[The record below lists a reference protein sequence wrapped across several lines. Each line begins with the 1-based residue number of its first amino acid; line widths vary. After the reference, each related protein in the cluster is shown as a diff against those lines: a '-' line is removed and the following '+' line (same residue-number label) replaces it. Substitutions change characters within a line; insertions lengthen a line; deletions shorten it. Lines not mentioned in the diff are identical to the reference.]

1 MNKVDKLK
9 YPTWFVVVFYLL
21 TIALPLIYILVEG
34 YKAPSQTFR
43 ITFTIVIG
51 LCIFW
56 LFLNKFM
63 LKNKFTEIKNRKVQ
77 LEHEYQIQVGNTDNI
92 KKLWYDNEV
101 MYNIIMAL
109 SIFIYGLTIIVIAY
123 GISLGC
129 LKVKAMTTII
139 TCSYVLA
146 YLLKFLV
153 LALVLNNDNENGENN
168 EQ

>member
-1 MNKVDKLK
+1 MNKVNKLK
-9 YPTWFVVVFYLL
+9 YPTWFVVIFYLL
-21 TIALPLIYILVEG
+21 TIGLPLTYIFIEG

-63 LKNKFTEIKNRKVQ
+63 LKNKFTEIKSKKAQ

-101 MYNIIMAL
+101 MYNIITAL

-129 LKVKAMTTII
+129 LKVKAMTTCI
-139 TCSYVLA
+139 TSCYVVA

-153 LALVLNNDNENGENN
+153 LTLILNNDTENGEND